1 MEKLVRG
8 IISNVI
14 INYIEYKEDVGYGR
28 HKTTIRKHTSFSV
41 ENNTFYTFEDIEPT
55 EGKEEVFYASE
66 ENKITFFGKKQVEEN
81 LEKRNK
87 GIIDE
92 KKSINNLMSL
102 SFISVLLSIIMT
114 FSILLRVQDV
124 PVIIG
129 FLMFIMLIFFFL
141 LSIASFFGI
150 VSSKKELNDL
160 KEKVKKEKNEFD
172 IFNRT
177 TLDLISIKEK
187 EKIQLLKEDINVINL

>member
-1 MEKLVRG
+1 M
-8 IISNVI
+8 
-14 INYIEYKEDVGYGR
+14 
-28 HKTTIRKHTSFSV
+28 
-41 ENNTFYTFEDIEPT
+41 
-55 EGKEEVFYASE
+55 
-66 ENKITFFGKKQVEEN
+66 EEN